1 MEQPDT
7 TPHRIHIQNTTL
19 HALFLGTNDMTMA
32 RDHEAIHNEKTRRF
46 LTWPVARLLQI
57 VYNDTTD
64 YVERC
69 VYLMHICDKRIEPV
83 MPGLTPITPNA
94 RRHDLI
100 DLLRFKEWYAKTG
113 LTPITP
119 NARQD
124 LIDLLQFKEWYASDD
139 VPKIEPIGAI
149 LKRYPIQALRDTIDT
164 LPARYQRHLTTYG
177 PYAF

>member
-32 RDHEAIHNEKTRRF
+32 RDHEAIHTEKTRRF

-83 MPGLTPITPNA
+83 MTGLISTITP
-94 RRHDLI
+94 DV
-100 DLLRFKEWYAKTG
+100 
-113 LTPITP
+113 
-119 NARQD
+119 RQD

-149 LKRYPIQALRDTIDT
+149 LKRYPIQALRHTIDT
-164 LPARYQRHLTTYG
+164 LPARYQRRHLTTYG

>member
-1 MEQPDT
+1 ME
-7 TPHRIHIQNTTL
+7 HLSL

-32 RDHEAIHNEKTRRF
+32 RDHEAIHNAKTRRF

-94 RRHDLI
+94 R
-100 DLLRFKEWYAKTG
+100 
-113 LTPITP
+113 
-119 NARQD
+119 QD

-139 VPKIEPIGAI
+139 VTKIEPIGSI
-149 LKRYPIQALRDTIDT
+149 LKRYPIQALRDTINT
-164 LPARYQRHLTTYG
+164 LPMPPPARYQRRHPLTTYG

>member
-1 MEQPDT
+1 ME
-7 TPHRIHIQNTTL
+7 RLSL

-32 RDHEAIHNEKTRRF
+32 RDHEAIHTEKTRRF

-83 MPGLTPITPNA
+83 M
-94 RRHDLI
+94 
-100 DLLRFKEWYAKTG
+100 TG
-113 LTPITP
+113 LTPP

-124 LIDLLQFKEWYASDD
+124 LIDLLQFKEWYANDD

-149 LKRYPIQALRDTIDT
+149 LKRYPIQALRHTIDT
-164 LPARYQRHLTTYG
+164 LLPAPYQRHG
-177 PYAF
+177 PYDAF

>member
-7 TPHRIHIQNTTL
+7 VPHRIHIQNTTL

-32 RDHEAIHNEKTRRF
+32 RDHEAIHTEKTRRF

-83 MPGLTPITPNA
+83 MTQTA
-94 RRHDLI
+94 RQ
-100 DLLRFKEWYAKTG
+100 AQN
-113 LTPITP
+113 P
-119 NARQD
+119 RQD

-149 LKRYPIQALRDTIDT
+149 LKRYPIQALRHTFDT
-164 LPARYQRHLTTYG
+164 LPARYLNILN
-177 PYAF
+177 AF

>member
-1 MEQPDT
+1 ME
-7 TPHRIHIQNTTL
+7 RLSL

-32 RDHEAIHNEKTRRF
+32 RDHEAIHTEKTRRF

-83 MPGLTPITPNA
+83 MTGPQNA
-94 RRHDLI
+94 RQAPD
-100 DLLRFKEWYAKTG
+100 
-113 LTPITP
+113 
-119 NARQD
+119 ARQD
-124 LIDLLQFKEWYASDD
+124 LIDLLQFKEWYANDD

-149 LKRYPIQALRDTIDT
+149 LKRYPIQALRHTIDT
-164 LPARYQRHLTTYG
+164 LPPPARYQRHLTTYG

>member
-1 MEQPDT
+1 ME
-7 TPHRIHIQNTTL
+7 RLSL

-32 RDHEAIHNEKTRRF
+32 KDHEAIHNEKTRRF

-83 MPGLTPITPNA
+83 M
-94 RRHDLI
+94 
-100 DLLRFKEWYAKTG
+100 TG

-119 NARQD
+119 DIRKD
-124 LIDLLQFKEWYASDD
+124 LIDMLQFKEWYAKDD
-139 VPKIEPIGAI
+139 VTKIEPIGAI
-149 LKRYPIQALRDTIDT
+149 LKRYPIQALRDTINT
-164 LPARYQRHLTTYG
+164 LPPRYQRRHLTTYG
-177 PYAF
+177 PCVF

>member
-1 MEQPDT
+1 ME
-7 TPHRIHIQNTTL
+7 RLSL

-32 RDHEAIHNEKTRRF
+32 RDHEAIHTEKTRRF

-83 MPGLTPITPNA
+83 M
-94 RRHDLI
+94 
-100 DLLRFKEWYAKTG
+100 TG

-119 NARQD
+119 DVRQD
-124 LIDLLQFKEWYASDD
+124 LIDLLQFKEWYANDD

-149 LKRYPIQALRDTIDT
+149 LKRYPIQALRHTIDT
-164 LPARYQRHLTTYG
+164 LPPPARYQRHLTTYG

>member
-1 MEQPDT
+1 ME
-7 TPHRIHIQNTTL
+7 RLSL

-32 RDHEAIHNEKTRRF
+32 KDHEAIHNEKTRRF

-69 VYLMHICDKRIEPV
+69 VYLIHICDKRIEPV
-83 MPGLTPITPNA
+83 MTGLPITP
-94 RRHDLI
+94 D
-100 DLLRFKEWYAKTG
+100 
-113 LTPITP
+113 
-119 NARQD
+119 ARQD
-124 LIDLLQFKEWYASDD
+124 LIDLLQFKEWYANDD

-149 LKRYPIQALRDTIDT
+149 LKRYPIQALRHTIDT
-164 LPARYQRHLTTYG
+164 LPARYQRRHLTTYG